1 MDGYNLHPDL
11 AKTSWSVVAGSL
23 WLRLGVVAAT
33 GAIVALTE
41 LYRGEIGIV
50 AALAWIFGGAWVTA
64 LSWRRGKALLDQ
76 PDDDLPAIEATRP
89 MAPTTPEAITS
100 AATSHPSWD
109 RRELGVAPASPQ
121 VRG

>member
-1 MDGYNLHPDL
+1 MDGYNIHPDL

-33 GAIVALTE
+33 GAIVALSE
-41 LYRGEIGIV
+41 LYRGEIGIL

-76 PDDDLPAIEATRP
+76 PDDDEVDVGAVS
-89 MAPTTPEAITS
+89 PEAATL
-100 AATSHPSWD
+100 AAARHPSWD
-109 RRELGVAPASPQ
+109 RREVGTTAATTPL
-121 VRG
+121 RG